1 MICADAFARG
11 QVISRALGW
20 MGADIILSP
29 CAWAVPSDHENQRE
43 PYGKL
48 WLDNYQPVARDFRI
62 WIAGVS
68 NVGWLTEGPW
78 KGRKCIGC
86 SLLINPDGEAVL
98 TGPYGPEAEVVLYR
112 EVTLEPR
119 PVSGDGWEKFWG
131 RW

>member
-29 CAWAVPSDHENQRE
+29 CAWAVPADHENQRE

-86 SLLINPDGEAVL
+86 SLLINPNGEAVL
-98 TGPYGPEAEVVLYR
+98 TGPYGPEAEALLYR

-119 PVSGDGWEKFWG
+119 PASGDGWETFWG
-131 RW
+131 RS